1 MRHISIPCVTITEG
15 LAAAKTGQT
24 VLVSPGTYTEQL
36 TITQNVTI
44 ASTLKNQAVVQ
55 PPSAMTADT
64 NGLFTLVNVG
74 GGANSVS
81 IVNMGVS
88 GPGPGGC
95 DSINYGVFVTNANA
109 TIIGNNVAS
118 IRDTPYS
125 GCQNGVAIRF
135 GEQALSF
142 VGHTG
147 TIAYNTIS
155 DYQKGGIVV
164 DGAGTNVN
172 VLGNIV
178 TGQNLAAVN
187 GQNGIQISRG
197 AIGLV
202 NGNTATGNIYGTSLA
217 LDSADGILLYD
228 VVGGVTV
235 TNNIVSGNDEGIG
248 LYSDGPTATNVVIKN
263 NTANKNAVLGIH
275 IDANSSRQHHLHE
288 HSPEQCCGRL
298 SRRETE
304 ARPPTIGDSRRRT
317 H

>member
-1 MRHISIPCVTITEG
+1 
-15 LAAAKTGQT
+15 
-24 VLVSPGTYTEQL
+24 
-36 TITQNVTI
+36 
-44 ASTLKNQAVVQ
+44 
-55 PPSAMTADT
+55 MTADS

-74 GGANSVS
+74 GGATSVS

-95 DSINYGVFVTNANA
+95 GSINYGVFVTNANA
-109 TIIGNNVAS
+109 IIIGNNVVS

-125 GCQNGVAIRF
+125 GCQNGIAIRF
-135 GEQALSF
+135 GSQGLSF

-147 TIAYNTIS
+147 LIAYNTIS

-197 AIGLV
+197 ALSLV

-228 VVGGVTV
+228 VVGGVTA
-235 TNNIVSGNDEGIG
+235 TNNTVSGNDEGIG
-248 LYSDGPTATNVVIKN
+248 LYTDTTNYTSQTATNETIQYNQAIN
-263 NTANKNAVLGIH
+263 NVYLGIH
-275 IDANSSRQHHLHE
+275 IDPFSSGNTIWNSTATGNGTWDELDE
-288 HSPEQCCGRL
+288 HPDFTSNNWG
-298 SRRETE
+298 
-304 ARPPTIGDSRRRT
+304 TIPSEYNTLGT
-317 H
+317 AGAHAGLVFTY